1 MARGNRQQARGF
13 EWCRFLSCTVLL
25 IDAYNLVHALGKSAG
40 TGVNL
45 GGLVSLLEAAGTR
58 VSSGQRVVLV
68 CDGTGRGG
76 GVGDEY
82 TRADAPVRVVFAGPG
97 KDADS
102 AIERMLEEWCHVHG
116 GRADRVTVVSSDKRV
131 QAAAL
136 GCHAGRISSERFAAG
151 LVEGARHGRGGKEL
165 GAARP
170 ESVDADEAVL
180 WLKEFGVEGG
190 KRESEKSA
198 GDQTPTQKSAGDQRT
213 TQESAGDQR
222 TTRDQEWPDGIDPA
236 DLDMRTWLKE

>member
-1 MARGNRQQARGF
+1 M
-13 EWCRFLSCTVLL
+13 LL

-45 GGLVSLLEAAGTR
+45 GGLVSLLDAAGTR
-58 VSSGQRVVLV
+58 VSGGQRVVLV

-82 TRADAPVRVVFAGPG
+82 TRADAQIRVVFAGPG

-102 AIERMLEEWCHVHG
+102 ALERMLEEWCHFHG

-151 LVEGARHGRGGKEL
+151 LVEGVRRARGGQEL

-170 ESVDADEAVL
+170 ESVDSDEAAL
-180 WLKEFGVEGG
+180 WLKEFGV
-190 KRESEKSA
+190 
-198 GDQTPTQKSAGDQRT
+198 GDQGREPKTAAGDQRT
-213 TQESAGDQR
+213 TQKSAEDER
-222 TTRDQEWPDGIDPA
+222 TTRENVAREEWPDGIDPA
-236 DLDMRTWLKE
+236 DLDMRTWLEE